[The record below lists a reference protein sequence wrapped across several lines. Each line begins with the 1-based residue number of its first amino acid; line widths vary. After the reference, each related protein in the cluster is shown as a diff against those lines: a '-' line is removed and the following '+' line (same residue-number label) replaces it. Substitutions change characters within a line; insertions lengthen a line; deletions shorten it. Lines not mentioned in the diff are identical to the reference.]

1 MYPQLCVFTVYGLGY
16 MGAGCIMSRVSLVPK
31 PETADL
37 GVCVCVLAR
46 ARMLRASGV

>member
-31 PETADL
+31 DTMYDDVTL
-37 GVCVCVLAR
+37 C
-46 ARMLRASGV
+46 MMM